1 MQLINTV
8 SHRFV
13 LDYRKKDL
21 MLIPELAT
29 NPLAEKI
36 INAFIL
42 VDGFVF
48 VCVCIVNVYMCKFT
62 SCE

>member
-48 VCVCIVNVYMCKFT
+48 VCVCIVNVYMCKFA
-62 SCE
+62 SM